1 MGKKKKTSVGE
12 DAGPSKADA
21 IRGYWEKL
29 GNDARPKDIVNA
41 LKAEGIVVSPAQVST
56 LRPGRKTK
64 KKVGRR
70 KGTVAASTAGRKVSR
85 KSSGVEVPVSALLAA
100 KKFSEEVGSVEK
112 AKAVLD
118 ALSAFGMK

>member
-41 LKAEGIVVSPAQVST
+41 LKAEGIPPKSALCAPVAKPKRRLVAAKEPLPPPQRVARSVVSRPAW
-56 LRPGRKTK
+56 
-64 KKVGRR
+64 
-70 KGTVAASTAGRKVSR
+70 
-85 KSSGVEVPVSALLAA
+85 
-100 KKFSEEVGSVEK
+100 KFP
-112 AKAVLD
+112 
-118 ALSAFGMK
+118 FQHC